1 MSDRDSTLMPRR
13 KFVQTSAA
21 ATAAAVTVASL
32 GPAQVQAQTGAA
44 QPKKSSAGGRTLP
57 KRMFGKTGVEV
68 TILNTGTL
76 RVAGFM
82 DRLLRLSFSQGVRFF
97 DTAKVYGTE
106 PGFKKWFAEMPE
118 VRKQIFLATK
128 QPASRIGEVVKNI
141 DQRLEALGTD
151 YIDLLYYHGL
161 GRGQVDWAR
170 SPEMK
175 KEIEAIKKTGKV
187 RFVGFTTH
195 DGGAMA
201 DQLNAAAEGGFIDAI
216 MLSYAPWLA
225 KDSALNKAMDA
236 CFEKQIGLVAM
247 KLFAGRGAL
256 RDVYAK
262 APVLKERGLNPHQA
276 LLHAA
281 WTDERLACVCTAMVN
296 TDQVRQNVE
305 AARQFKPLEMSQILE
320 LRDAVLAAGPMM
332 CANCDGSC
340 GRAGGTKARLG
351 DLTRMLTYHEHHG
364 ARVMAREEYA
374 GLTDEER
381 DWHDAD
387 LEAAREAC
395 HSHLDFANLLPQVDK
410 FLA

>member
-1 MSDRDSTLMPRR
+1 MSDHDSSPMQRR
-13 KFVQTSAA
+13 EFMQTSAV
-21 ATAAAVTVASL
+21 ATAAAVSLAGLDAASAQTSARRRSGPADKPASL
-32 GPAQVQAQTGAA
+32 PR
-44 QPKKSSAGGRTLP
+44 RTL
-57 KRMFGKTGVEV
+57 GKTGVDV

-82 DRLLRLSFSQGVRFF
+82 DRLVRLSFDRGVRFF

-118 VRKQIFLATK
+118 IRKQIFLATK
-128 QPASRIGEVVKNI
+128 EPVRRIGDLARNV
-141 DQRLEALGTD
+141 DDRLRTLGTD
-151 YIDLLYYHGL
+151 YIDLIYYHGL
-161 GRGQVDWAR
+161 GRGQVDWVK
-170 SPEMK
+170 SPEMRA
-175 KEIEAIKKTGKV
+175 EIEQVKKTGKV

-201 DQLNAAAEGGFIDAI
+201 DQLQAAAEGGFIDAI
-216 MLSYAPWLA
+216 MMSYAPWLG

-256 RDVYAK
+256 NRVYEK

-281 WTDERLACVCTAMVN
+281 WSDERLACVCTAMTN

-305 AARQFKPLEMSQILE
+305 AALKFEPLKEAQTLE
-320 LRDAVLAAGPMM
+320 LKDAVLAAGPMM

-340 GRAGGTKARLG
+340 SRAGGTHARLG
-351 DLTRMLTYHEHHG
+351 DLTRLLTYHEDRG
-364 ARVMAREEYA
+364 ARVMARAEYA
-374 GLTDEER
+374 ELTDEER

-387 LEAAREAC
+387 LAAAREAC
-395 HSHLDFANLLPQVDK
+395 HSHLDFARLLPRVDR

>member
-1 MSDRDSTLMPRR
+1 MADRDSTLMQRR
-13 KFVQTSAA
+13 QFA
-21 ATAAAVTVASL
+21 ATAATVTMASL
-32 GPAQVQAQTGAA
+32 GSEQAQAQTRPGEA
-44 QPKKSSAGGRTLP
+44 KKNSAKVPPLP

-68 TILNTGTL
+68 TILNAGTL

-82 DRLLRLSFSQGVRFF
+82 DRLLRMAFAQGVRFF

-106 PGFKKWFAEMPE
+106 PGFKKWFREMPE

-128 QPASRIGEVVKNI
+128 EPVRVIGDALKNV
-141 DQRLEALGTD
+141 DQRLAALGTD

-161 GRGQVDWAR
+161 GRGQIEWIKSR
-170 SPEMK
+170 EMK
-175 KEIEAIKKTGKV
+175 EEIEAIKKTGKV

-195 DGGAMA
+195 DGSVA
-201 DQLNAAAEGGFIDAI
+201 DQLQAAAQGGFVDAI

-236 CFEKQIGLVAM
+236 CFQKEIGLVAM
-247 KLFAGRGAL
+247 KLMAGRGAL
-256 RDVYAK
+256 QQVYQK
-262 APVLKERGLNPHQA
+262 APMLKERGLTPHQA

-281 WTDERLACVCTAMVN
+281 WTDERLACVCTAMMN
-296 TDQVRQNVE
+296 TDQVRQNIQ
-305 AARQFKPLEMSQILE
+305 AARKFEPLTASQIFE
-320 LRDAVLAAGPMM
+320 LRDAVLAAGPTM

-351 DLTRMLTYHEHHG
+351 DLARLLTYHEHHG
-364 ARVMAREEYA
+364 ARVMAREGYA
-374 GLTDEER
+374 ELSEEER

-395 HSHLDFANLLPQVDK
+395 HSHLDFAKLLPQVDK